1 MSKYF
6 AWRDR
11 FERLRHPEGGGFQFE
26 GLAILAE
33 RDRRGAVEALR
44 GFTADAAWAAH
55 DEGEVGR
62 LAPGLRADFV
72 VLDEDP
78 LAVPGEQLD
87 DLHVRSTWVDGKA
100 VYEAE

>member
-1 MSKYF
+1 MESV
-6 AWRDR
+6 D
-11 FERLRHPEGGGFQFE
+11 P
-26 GLAILAE
+26 
-33 RDRRGAVEALR
+33 RRGLHAAVTRQDGHDAPAGGWMPDQRLSAVEALR

>member
-1 MSKYF
+1 MTQAEDFRAISGKGVQG
-6 AWRDR
+6 RV
-11 FERLRHPEGGGFQFE
+11 EGRQ
-26 GLAILAE
+26 ILLGSEAFLTE
-33 RDRRGAVEALR
+33 NGSAVEALR